1 MLIFKNMGKVAE
13 KKVEDYIV
21 IDREIDKIFVDVL
34 NRKIEAN
41 NQNFI

>member
-1 MLIFKNMGKVAE
+1 MGKVAE